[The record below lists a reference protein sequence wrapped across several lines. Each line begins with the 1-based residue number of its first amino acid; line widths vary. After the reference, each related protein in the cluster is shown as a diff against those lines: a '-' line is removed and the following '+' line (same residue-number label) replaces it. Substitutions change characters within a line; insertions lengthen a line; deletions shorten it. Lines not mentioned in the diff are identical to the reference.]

1 MRQYLKADDKYPRMG
16 LDNKLC
22 TDPKYWCRLH
32 QVWLSEKD
40 VERKKCRCKPTFDM
54 IGTSECGNLEKKDF
68 RIKRKES

>member
-1 MRQYLKADDKYPRMG
+1 MREYLKADAKYPRMG

-40 VERKKCRCKPTFDM
+40 DERKKCRCKPTFDM
-54 IGTSECGNLEKKDF
+54 IGTIVCGNLEKKDF
-68 RIKRKES
+68 RIKRKE